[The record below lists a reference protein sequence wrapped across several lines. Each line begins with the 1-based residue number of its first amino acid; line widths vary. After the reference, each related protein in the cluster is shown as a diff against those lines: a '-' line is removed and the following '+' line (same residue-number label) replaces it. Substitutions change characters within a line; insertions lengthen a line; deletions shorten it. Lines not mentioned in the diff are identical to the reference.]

1 MVPLKLPPTPRAAL
15 QHYGNSRLA
24 MQICLNVIHQIG
36 LFVARPTNNKWPRI
50 EYIKPYNM
58 RDRIKQLMESL
69 HMNQKAFAQATGI
82 NEGTLS
88 GILNE
93 KTKPS
98 MQTVEAIHNRLS
110 NISIKWLMFGEG
122 PMYEASARVT
132 PADKDAEPT
141 ANGNGLA
148 NGGSS
153 PAAGTTA
160 SASAGTSSAS
170 SGINGTLSLFDISNT
185 PNNSRRPQAG
195 SQTKEREVVKYI
207 DKPTRKITE
216 IRVFYDDQTWE
227 SFVPKK

>member
-1 MVPLKLPPTPRAAL
+1 
-15 QHYGNSRLA
+15 
-24 MQICLNVIHQIG
+24 
-36 LFVARPTNNKWPRI
+36 
-50 EYIKPYNM
+50 M
-58 RDRIKQLMESL
+58 RDQIKQLMESL

-122 PMYEASARVT
+122 PMYETSSRTT
-132 PADKDAEPT
+132 PSDKEMGTTANENVSSNSGSLSNANAAPGVSPVNPT
-141 ANGNGLA
+141 ANG
-148 NGGSS
+148 
-153 PAAGTTA
+153 T
-160 SASAGTSSAS
+160 
-170 SGINGTLSLFDISNT
+170 NGTLSLFDAANT
-185 PNNSRRPQAG
+185 PSCTRRPQPN
-195 SQTKEREVVKYI
+195 SQTREHEVVKYI
-207 DKPTRKITE
+207 DKPPRKITE